1 MLRKKDWQFYRRAVV
16 KAMQAMNERR
26 PTKRVKLTNYPDDDS
41 NELCIE
47 IDGGDVIIS
56 AGQVEY
62 LTVTI
67 METEKRSEMTNGF
80 IIEKAWYTPGSY
92 EEPPDGGIEIAKKC
106 VNFGEVL
113 NWIMEDIFENRA
125 QDFAM
130 YYDYLETNHL
140 YPKK

>member
-1 MLRKKDWQFYRRAVV
+1 MI
-16 KAMQAMNERR
+16 E
-26 PTKRVKLTNYPDDDS
+26 PDEWIHFDS
-41 NELCIE
+41 NTWFIGFGSFS
-47 IDGGDVIIS
+47 IVISITCDEGS
-56 AGQVEY
+56 F
-62 LTVTI
+62 
-67 METEKRSEMTNGF
+67 SSDMTNGF